1 MSPPLTAPP
10 APGRRYLCLWLDR
23 LSTDRIARSLPLEQ
37 RAAPRATLVLEK
49 SALRLAALNTAARDL
64 GLVPGLS
71 LADARARHPD
81 LQVAEHA
88 AEADARLLG
97 HVADACERYT
107 PLLALD
113 APDGLMLDVSGCAH
127 LFGGERAL
135 VGDLRARIG
144 ARGYSTRAA
153 LASTLGAAWALAH
166 FGARPALVAEDGADL
181 AALLAPLPLAAL
193 RLDARTLAALARL
206 GFARIGDLAG
216 KPRAPLTARFGTD
229 LLRRLD
235 QASGLAREAVEHR
248 FPPPR
253 FCAERSLSDP
263 IERTEDVLGLAHHL
277 ATKLAPALERAGKGA
292 RHLELTLFRV
302 DGQATRLKVGASRPL
317 RDPLAIRRLFA
328 EKVAQ
333 VASLDAGFGFDL
345 LRLGVTLV
353 EDMAPHQH
361 GFDARQ
367 AEEAALDGLVD
378 RLAARFGA
386 ARVQHLGVLD
396 AHLPEEAGQATA
408 LARKRLP
415 FDAAALADPARILA
429 GSEALEAGPR
439 ETFDPIA
446 KTTPR
451 LPPQGTPAPSGRQG
465 EQREQGGESQRGEG
479 AQRGAGLHL
488 RGLQGGESGQEKR
501 EGQAIP
507 FPARALPPRAHAA
520 HRSASPPADPDR
532 PAPVRIAVAIPFPRA
547 LGLRSKAAETRAL
560 APAGG
565 APPSS
570 AAAGHAPAG
579 RILAD
584 RAPQSDDPGA
594 LSHVADAPH
603 PEHLPQEDPALRP
616 PAHPP
621 VAAPPARLGT
631 AGAIP
636 VYPVPMDREPP
647 AELPAA
653 LVPRPPV
660 QASASSARSSAQ
672 AMAGPPLPAHPAV
685 RRAGFAASPAP
696 AERPDAGGAA
706 RPQRLFAAPEA
717 VEAVAEVPD
726 GAPLR
731 FRWRRRIHHVA
742 RVEGPERIAA
752 PWWREPALRLA
763 GLPPAAH
770 PDALIEGTLQGA
782 LHNPTRDYFR
792 VETNEGLRL
801 WLFRAGLYGAET
813 SRPAWYVHGL
823 FA

>member
-1 MSPPLTAPP
+1 MTLAPVSPPA
-10 APGRRYLCLWLDR
+10 AGRRYLCLWLNR
-23 LSTDRIARSLPLEQ
+23 LSTDRIERSLPPEM
-37 RAAPRATLVLEK
+37 RAAPRATLLMEK
-49 SALRLAALNTAARDL
+49 SALRLAALNTAARGL

-71 LADARARHPD
+71 LADARARHPE
-81 LQVAEHA
+81 LQVADHA

-113 APDGLMLDVSGCAH
+113 APDTLILDISGCAH

-135 VGDLRARIG
+135 VGDLRARVM
-144 ARGYSTRAA
+144 ARGYSNRAA
-153 LASTLGAAWALAH
+153 IAATIGAAWALAH
-166 FGARPALVAEDGADL
+166 FGARPALVAEEGADL

-193 RLDARTLAALARL
+193 RLDAGGLAALSRL
-206 GFARIGDLAG
+206 GFTRIGDLAG
-216 KPRAPLTARFGTD
+216 KPRAPLTARFGAD

-235 QASGLAREAVEHR
+235 QATGLAREPVDHR

-277 ATKLAPALERAGKGA
+277 ATKLDPALARAGQGA

-302 DGQATRLKVGASRPL
+302 DGQVTRLKVGASRPL

-345 LRLGVTLV
+345 LRLGVTLA

-361 GFDARQ
+361 GFEARQ

-386 ARVQHLGVLD
+386 ARVQHLEVRD

-415 FDAAALADPARILA
+415 FDAGALADPAHAMA
-429 GSEALEAGPR
+429 GNDALPAGPDQA
-439 ETFDPIA
+439 FA
-446 KTTPR
+446 
-451 LPPQGTPAPSGRQG
+451 PPEPQSGEDRQKG
-465 EQREQGGESQRGEG
+465 E
-479 AQRGAGLHL
+479 
-488 RGLQGGESGQEKR
+488 

-507 FPARALPPRAHAA
+507 FPARPRPDLRPALPTVDPTRPSSVLIAVSIPLPRAPEAA
-520 HRSASPPADPDR
+520 ISAPPPQTS
-532 PAPVRIAVAIPFPRA
+532 VSHPRA
-547 LGLRSKAAETRAL
+547 V
-560 APAGG
+560 
-565 APPSS
+565 
-570 AAAGHAPAG
+570 
-579 RILAD
+579 I
-584 RAPQSDDPGA
+584 
-594 LSHVADAPH
+594 
-603 PEHLPQEDPALRP
+603 
-616 PAHPP
+616 
-621 VAAPPARLGT
+621 
-631 AGAIP
+631 
-636 VYPVPMDREPP
+636 
-647 AELPAA
+647 
-653 LVPRPPV
+653 
-660 QASASSARSSAQ
+660 
-672 AMAGPPLPAHPAV
+672 GPPLPDRPAV
-685 RRAGFAASPAP
+685 RRAAVPHRPAA
-696 AERPDAGGAA
+696 RPDAGGAV

-726 GAPLR
+726 GAPVR

-763 GLPPAAH
+763 WLPPAH
-770 PDALIEGTLQGA
+770 PDAGLQGPFPDALSGA

-792 VETNEGLRL
+792 VETKDGLRL

>member
-49 SALRLAALNTAARDL
+49 SAQRLAALNTAARDL

-127 LFGGERAL
+127 LFGGERGL
-135 VGDLRARIG
+135 VGDLRARVG

-302 DGQATRLKVGASRPL
+302 DGQVTRLKVGASRPL

-345 LRLGVTLV
+345 LRLGVTLA
-353 EDMAPHQH
+353 EEMAPHQH

-501 EGQAIP
+501 EGQAIA

-520 HRSASPPADPDR
+520 GRSASSPADPHR

-547 LGLRSKAAETRAL
+547 PGLRSEAAETRAPL
-560 APAGG
+560 PPGG
-565 APPSS
+565 APESS
-570 AAAGHAPAG
+570 AAAGHGPAG
-579 RILAD
+579 RILEN
-584 RAPQSDDPGA
+584 RAPQSDAPGA

>member
-1 MSPPLTAPP
+1 MTPSP
-10 APGRRYLCLWLDR
+10 APGRRYLCLWLNH
-23 LSTDRIARSLPLEQ
+23 LSTDRIARSLPLEL

-49 SALRLAALNTAARDL
+49 SALRLAALNPAARDL

-71 LADARARHPD
+71 LADARARHPE
-81 LQVAEHA
+81 LQVADHA
-88 AEADARLLG
+88 PEADARLLG

-113 APDGLMLDVSGCAH
+113 APDALMLDVSGCAH

-135 VGDLRARIG
+135 VGDLRARVG
-144 ARGYSTRAA
+144 ARGYATRAA

-166 FGARPALVAEDGADL
+166 FGARPALVVEEGADL

-193 RLDARTLAALARL
+193 RLEAGALAALARL
-206 GFARIGDLAG
+206 GFTRIGDLAG

-235 QASGLAREAVEHR
+235 QATGLAREAVEHR

-292 RHLELTLFRV
+292 RRLELTLFRV
-302 DGQATRLKVGASRPL
+302 DGQVTRLTVGASRPL

-328 EKVAQ
+328 EKMAQ
-333 VASLDAGFGFDL
+333 VAHLDAGFGFDL
-345 LRLGVTLV
+345 LRLGVTLA

-378 RLAARFGA
+378 RLSARFGA

-408 LARKRLP
+408 LARRRLP
-415 FDAAALADPARILA
+415 FDAGALADPARIQAQILA
-429 GSEALEAGPR
+429 GSETLEAGPGQA
-439 ETFDPIA
+439 FASID
-446 KTTPR
+446 KTTPP
-451 LPPQGTPAPSGRQG
+451 LPSQGAPAPGGR
-465 EQREQGGESQRGEG
+465 QREQGGGESQGED
-479 AQRGAGLHL
+479 
-488 RGLQGGESGQEKR
+488 SGQDER
-501 EGQAIP
+501 AGQAIP
-507 FPARALPPRAHAA
+507 FPARA
-520 HRSASPPADPDR
+520 RSASPPADGDR
-532 PAPVRIAVAIPFPRA
+532 PSPVLIPVSIPLPRA
-547 LGLRSKAAETRAL
+547 SAIRTGAAETRPP
-560 APAGG
+560 APAR
-565 APPSS
+565 S
-570 AAAGHAPAG
+570 AAAGGA
-579 RILAD
+579 RES
-584 RAPQSDDPGA
+584 RAPQSPAGA
-594 LSHVADAPH
+594 LSLTADV
-603 PEHLPQEDPALRP
+603 PQPKDPPEDPAMRP

-621 VAAPPARLGT
+621 FATPPARSETTGAHLAPSPPT
-631 AGAIP
+631 LRDRDPAADVPLAPGAIP
-636 VYPVPMDREPP
+636 P
-647 AELPAA
+647 ARAA
-653 LVPRPPV
+653 
-660 QASASSARSSAQ
+660 A
-672 AMAGPPLPAHPAV
+672 
-685 RRAGFAASPAP
+685 RRAPAPPAP
-696 AERPDAGGAA
+696 AERPDADGAV
-706 RPQRLFAAPEA
+706 RPQRLFAVPEA

-726 GAPLR
+726 GAPVR
-731 FRWRRRIHHVA
+731 FRWRRRLHLVA

-752 PWWREPALRLA
+752 PWWREPALRLT
-763 GLPPAAH
+763 GLPPAAE
-770 PDALIEGTLQGA
+770 PGAGRQGA
-782 LHNPTRDYFR
+782 LSTPTRDYFR
-792 VETNEGLRL
+792 VETKEGLRL

>member
-1 MSPPLTAPP
+1 MTAPA
-10 APGRRYLCLWLDR
+10 APGRRYLCLWLNR
-23 LSTDRIARSLPLEQ
+23 LSTDRIERSLPPEM
-37 RAAPRATLVLEK
+37 RAAPRATLIGEK
-49 SALRLAALNTAARDL
+49 SALRLAALNAAARTR

-81 LQVAEHA
+81 LQVADHA

-113 APDGLMLDVSGCAH
+113 APDTLILDISGCTH

-135 VGDLRARIG
+135 VADLRARVG
-144 ARGYSTRAA
+144 GRGYSTRAA
-153 LASTLGAAWALAH
+153 IASTIGAAWAFAH
-166 FGARPALVAEDGADL
+166 FGSRPALVAEEGADL

-193 RLDARTLAALARL
+193 RLEAGGLAALSRL
-206 GFARIGDLAG
+206 GFTRVGDLAG
-216 KPRAPLTARFGTD
+216 KPRAPLTARFGAD

-235 QASGLAREAVEHR
+235 QASGLAREPVDHR

-277 ATKLAPALERAGKGA
+277 ATKLAPALERAGQGA
-292 RHLELTLFRV
+292 RHLELVLFRV
-302 DGQATRLKVGASRPL
+302 DGQVTRLKVGASRPL

-345 LRLGVTLV
+345 LRLGVTLA

-386 ARVQHLGVLD
+386 GRVQHLAVAD
-396 AHLPEEAGQATA
+396 AHLPEEAGQAIA

-415 FDAAALADPARILA
+415 FDAGALADPARVLT
-429 GSEALEAGPR
+429 GSEAFAAGPS
-439 ETFDPIA
+439 
-446 KTTPR
+446 TPFAALDTVPPR
-451 LPPQGTPAPSGRQG
+451 QPPQDAPAPGARP
-465 EQREQGGESQRGEG
+465 REQGTRAEEN
-479 AQRGAGLHL
+479 
-488 RGLQGGESGQEKR
+488 GQEGKAA
-501 EGQAIP
+501 QTIP
-507 FPARALPPRAHAA
+507 FPARL
-520 HRSASPPADPDR
+520 RSASPPVDPAR
-532 PAPVRIAVAIPFPRA
+532 PAPVLIALPRA
-547 LGLRSKAAETRAL
+547 PDTAISPPSAQAPVSPPRPPTRGRRS
-560 APAGG
+560 
-565 APPSS
+565 PPSS
-570 AAAGHAPAG
+570 ASP
-579 RILAD
+579 
-584 RAPQSDDPGA
+584 
-594 LSHVADAPH
+594 
-603 PEHLPQEDPALRP
+603 P
-616 PAHPP
+616 PA
-621 VAAPPARLGT
+621 A
-631 AGAIP
+631 
-636 VYPVPMDREPP
+636 
-647 AELPAA
+647 
-653 LVPRPPV
+653 
-660 QASASSARSSAQ
+660 
-672 AMAGPPLPAHPAV
+672 
-685 RRAGFAASPAP
+685 
-696 AERPDAGGAA
+696 RPDAGGAG
-706 RPQRLFAAPEA
+706 RPQRLFAVPEA

-726 GAPLR
+726 GAPVR

-742 RVEGPERIAA
+742 RVEGPERISA
-752 PWWREPALRLA
+752 PWWREPALRLS

-770 PDALIEGTLQGA
+770 PDLLLEGA

-792 VETNEGLRL
+792 VETNDGLRL

>member
-1 MSPPLTAPP
+1 MTAPA
-10 APGRRYLCLWLDR
+10 APGRRYLCLWLNR
-23 LSTDRIARSLPLEQ
+23 LSTDRIERSLPPEM

-49 SALRLAALNTAARDL
+49 SALRLAALNAAARSL

-81 LQVAEHA
+81 LQVVDHA
-88 AEADARLLG
+88 PEADARLLG

-113 APDGLMLDVSGCAH
+113 APDTLILDISGCAH

-135 VGDLRARIG
+135 VADLRARVM
-144 ARGYSTRAA
+144 ARGYSNRAA
-153 LASTLGAAWALAH
+153 IAATLGAAWAFAH
-166 FGARPALVAEDGADL
+166 FGARPALVAEEGADL

-193 RLDARTLAALARL
+193 RLDAGGLAALSRL
-206 GFARIGDLAG
+206 GFTRVGDLAG

-235 QASGLAREAVEHR
+235 QASGLAREPVDHR

-263 IERTEDVLGLAHHL
+263 IERIEDVLGLAHHL
-277 ATKLAPALERAGKGA
+277 ATKLAPALERAGQGA

-302 DGQATRLKVGASRPL
+302 DGQVTRLKVGASRPL

-345 LRLGVTLV
+345 LRLGVTLA

-367 AEEAALDGLVD
+367 AEEAALDSLVD

-386 ARVQHLGVLD
+386 GRVQHLAVAD

-408 LARKRLP
+408 LARRRLP
-415 FDAAALADPARILA
+415 FDAGALADPARILA
-429 GSEALEAGPR
+429 GSEAACLEAAPDLA
-439 ETFDPIA
+439 FAPLD
-446 KTTPR
+446 KTAVRPS
-451 LPPQGTPAPSGRQG
+451 PQGAPAAGERQERPSQ
-465 EQREQGGESQRGEG
+465 EG
-479 AQRGAGLHL
+479 KGLED
-488 RGLQGGESGQEKR
+488 GKAA
-501 EGQAIP
+501 QAIP
-507 FPARALPPRAHAA
+507 FPARPFPARPRPV
-520 HRSASPPADPDR
+520 SPPADPAR
-532 PAPVRIAVAIPFPRA
+532 PAPVLIALPRA
-547 LGLRSKAAETRAL
+547 PDAAISPTPMPAPVSAPSPPTRGRRSS
-560 APAGG
+560 P
-565 APPSS
+565 
-570 AAAGHAPAG
+570 
-579 RILAD
+579 
-584 RAPQSDDPGA
+584 
-594 LSHVADAPH
+594 
-603 PEHLPQEDPALRP
+603 P
-616 PAHPP
+616 PAS
-621 VAAPPARLGT
+621 
-631 AGAIP
+631 
-636 VYPVPMDREPP
+636 
-647 AELPAA
+647 
-653 LVPRPPV
+653 PR
-660 QASASSARSSAQ
+660 
-672 AMAGPPLPAHPAV
+672 
-685 RRAGFAASPAP
+685 P
-696 AERPDAGGAA
+696 AERPDAGGAV
-706 RPQRLFAAPEA
+706 RPQRLFATPEA

-726 GAPLR
+726 GAPVR

-770 PDALIEGTLQGA
+770 PDLLLEGA
-782 LHNPTRDYFR
+782 LHTPTRDYFR
-792 VETNEGLRL
+792 VETNDGLRL

>member
-1 MSPPLTAPP
+1 MTQPIAP
-10 APGRRYLCLWLDR
+10 PGRRYLCLWLDR

-49 SALRLAALNTAARDL
+49 SALRLAALNSAARDL

-81 LQVAEHA
+81 LQVADHA
-88 AEADARLLG
+88 PEADARLLG

-107 PLLALD
+107 PLIALD
-113 APDGLMLDVSGCAH
+113 TPDGLMLDVSGCAH

-193 RLDARTLAALARL
+193 RLDAGALAALSRL

-277 ATKLAPALERAGKGA
+277 ATKLSPALERAGKGA
-292 RHLELTLFRV
+292 RHLELTLLRV
-302 DGQATRLKVGASRPL
+302 DGQVTRLKVGASRPL

-328 EKVAQ
+328 EKAAQ

-345 LRLGVTLV
+345 LRLGVTLA

-367 AEEAALDGLVD
+367 AEAAALDGLVD

-396 AHLPEEAGQATA
+396 AHLPEEAALATA
-408 LARKRLP
+408 LARRRLP
-415 FDAAALADPARILA
+415 FDAAALAGARADPARILA
-429 GSEALEAGPR
+429 GSEALEA
-439 ETFDPIA
+439 DPGEAFAPVA
-446 KTTPR
+446 KITPR
-451 LPPQGTPAPSGRQG
+451 LPP
-465 EQREQGGESQRGEG
+465 RE
-479 AQRGAGLHL
+479 
-488 RGLQGGESGQEKR
+488 GQESRGGKGGQEGR

-507 FPARALPPRAHAA
+507 FPTRP
-520 HRSASPPADPDR
+520 RSASLPADPER
-532 PAPVRIAVAIPFPRA
+532 PASVLIPVSIPLPRA
-547 LGLRSKAAETRAL
+547 PGIRSEAA
-560 APAGG
+560 G
-565 APPSS
+565 APLPEDWPPEN
-570 AAAGHAPAG
+570 PA
-579 RILAD
+579 
-584 RAPQSDDPGA
+584 
-594 LSHVADAPH
+594 
-603 PEHLPQEDPALRP
+603 
-616 PAHPP
+616 AHPP
-621 VAAPPARLGT
+621 HGHSTPIDRDPAAHVTAAPGPPPMQAAASLART
-631 AGAIP
+631 T
-636 VYPVPMDREPP
+636 
-647 AELPAA
+647 
-653 LVPRPPV
+653 
-660 QASASSARSSAQ
+660 
-672 AMAGPPLPAHPAV
+672 AGPPLPAHPAA
-685 RRAGFAASPAP
+685 RRAGFAASPPP

-726 GAPLR
+726 GAPVR

-782 LHNPTRDYFR
+782 LHTPTRDYFR